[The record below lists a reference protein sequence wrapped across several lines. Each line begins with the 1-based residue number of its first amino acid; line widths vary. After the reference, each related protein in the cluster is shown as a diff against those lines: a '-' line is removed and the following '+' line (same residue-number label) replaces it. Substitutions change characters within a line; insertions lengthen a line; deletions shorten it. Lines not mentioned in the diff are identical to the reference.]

1 MNILMKKVMLIDD
14 MDIFNFIMKKLI
26 DSVDPVHQVH
36 DFTNAELA
44 LQCLQDIEPNV
55 IFLDLNMPIL
65 NGWDF
70 LEGMKARNME
80 YKVYILTSSTSELDR
95 QRSEDYKNVVS
106 FLTKPVGEEK
116 IARILESV

>member
-1 MNILMKKVMLIDD
+1 MKKIMLIDD

-26 DSVDPVHQVH
+26 DSVDPIHQVH

-44 LQCLQDIEPNV
+44 LQSLADIDPNV

-70 LEGMKARNME
+70 LEGMRARNMD

-95 QRSEDYKNVVS
+95 QRSEAYKNVVS
-106 FLTKPVGEEK
+106 FLIKPVGEEK
-116 IARILESV
+116 IAHILETV